1 MASPYEDTGRAGTD
15 DEDDLEIHKTGVR
28 AGSLDE
34 QRNGQKGDEAAC
46 GEYVKCCVDDE
57 VGNVVRRI
65 DDRDS
70 HGGMSIRAAKGG
82 PRTTG

>member
-1 MASPYEDTGRAGTD
+1 
-15 DEDDLEIHKTGVR
+15 
-28 AGSLDE
+28 
-34 QRNGQKGDEAAC
+34 
-46 GEYVKCCVDDE
+46 